1 MMNWVAEIMN
11 WVSKI
16 LNWVIRNTNYPR
28 ITKGYQWSWWWVIFI
43 RDMNKWGGSNNIFKA
58 FCNAYSGDGCRP
70 LSRQGHY
77 SIYSQK
83 FWIIYWL
90 DYYYI
95 RGPRGSHSYCS
106 AIVGLAGFQWLGGSQ
121 TLGSKDKRMAFI
133 EAMDRQGA
141 FATWGSLNFGIYARS
156 TCWQVQT

>member
-1 MMNWVAEIMN
+1 
-11 WVSKI
+11 
-16 LNWVIRNTNYPR
+16 
-28 ITKGYQWSWWWVIFI
+28 
-43 RDMNKWGGSNNIFKA
+43 MNKLGGSNSIFTA
-58 FCNAYSGDGCRP
+58 FCNAYSGDGCYS

-90 DYYYI
+90 DYHFI

-106 AIVGLAGFQWLGGSQ
+106 AIVGLASFQWLDGSQ

-133 EAMDRQGA
+133 EAVDHQGA
-141 FATWGSLNFGIYARS
+141 FATRGSLNYNIDARS
-156 TCWQVQT
+156 TC